1 MTFIGTDNVWV
12 QADFSEN
19 NLGHIDPGD
28 EVEILF
34 DAIPGSVFPGRVR
47 EVGFGIQ
54 VQSAPL
60 GSLPTISN
68 DRNWLREEQ
77 RFSVLVDIGSMPDT
91 EDRQRLKV
99 GSQASVIVY
108 TGGHTI
114 LVWLGRLYIRVASL
128 LTYAY

>member
-1 MTFIGTDNVWV
+1 M
-12 QADFSEN
+12 AA
-19 NLGHIDPGD
+19 
-28 EVEILF
+28 EILF

-77 RFSVLVDIGSMPDT
+77 RFSVLVDIAAMPDT
-91 EDRQRLKV
+91 EDRRRLKV